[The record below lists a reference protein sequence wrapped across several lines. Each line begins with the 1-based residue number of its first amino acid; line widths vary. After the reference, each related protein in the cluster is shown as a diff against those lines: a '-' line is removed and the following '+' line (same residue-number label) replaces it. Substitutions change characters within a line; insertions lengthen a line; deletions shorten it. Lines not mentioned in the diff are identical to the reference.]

1 MFNESQNKNNNK
13 MNELKEKKNDLI
25 ESFNK
30 IALNMVT
37 HLGNEF
43 KDSIFGK
50 SKTIIKNFFK
60 FKPNETII
68 FFLESVYSYDDFRK
82 KIKEGDERFFMEQ
95 SYEDA
100 MNAGYEKRIFEF
112 KDIWLR
118 MNTQT
123 KKIVKESMAM
133 LIEHCELYLDIVS
146 EINKLKKSEN

>member
-43 KDSIFGK
+43 KDSVFGK
-50 SKTIIKNFFK
+50 SKIIIKNFFK

-82 KIKEGDERFFMEQ
+82 KIKEGDDRFFMEQ
-95 SYEDA
+95 SYDDA

-118 MNTQT
+118 MNNQT

-146 EINKLKKSEN
+146 EINKLKKSES

>member
-1 MFNESQNKNNNK
+1 MFKDSQNKNNNK

-43 KDSIFGK
+43 KDSVFGK
-50 SKTIIKNFFK
+50 SKIIIKNFFK

-95 SYEDA
+95 SYDDA

-118 MNTQT
+118 MNNQT

-146 EINKLKKSEN
+146 EINKLKKSES

>member
-43 KDSIFGK
+43 KDSVFGK
-50 SKTIIKNFFK
+50 SKIIIKNFFK

-82 KIKEGDERFFMEQ
+82 KI
-95 SYEDA
+95 
-100 MNAGYEKRIFEF
+100 
-112 KDIWLR
+112 
-118 MNTQT
+118 
-123 KKIVKESMAM
+123 
-133 LIEHCELYLDIVS
+133 
-146 EINKLKKSEN
+146 